1 VLGPAL
7 HQQRRSRQFTET
19 QGESKAGA
27 KVTTEHW
34 LAVAIGFF
42 WLQVLICYFTYKRG
56 FGDGF
61 LKGWIDH
68 EKERP

>member
-1 VLGPAL
+1 M
-7 HQQRRSRQFTET
+7 
-19 QGESKAGA
+19 
-27 KVTTEHW
+27 TTEHW

-61 LKGWIDH
+61 LKGWMTMKRNDL
-68 EKERP
+68 EQMRMEEEE